1 MWLQDYGTL
10 RRLWVLGHKL
20 LLALHIISH
29 SLLNKL
35 TPKVFSGPRVMAM
48 AMGAMPYTAMMNC
61 LYQDGL
67 MLAGVTAIVGILCL
81 YVTQ

>member
-1 MWLQDYGTL
+1 MWLQDYGIL
-10 RRLWVLGHKL
+10 RKLWVLGHKL

-35 TPKVFSGPRVMAM
+35 APQVCSGPRVMAM
-48 AMGAMPYTAMMNC
+48 AMGTMPYTAMMNC

-67 MLAGVTAIVGILCL
+67 VLAGIIAIVGIVCLC
-81 YVTQ
+81 VVQ

>member
-10 RRLWVLGHKL
+10 RRLWVLGHRL
-20 LLALHIISH
+20 LLALHMISR

-35 TPKVFSGPRVMAM
+35 APKVCSGPRLMSM

-67 MLAGVTAIVGILCL
+67 MLAGVIAIVGILCL
-81 YVTQ
+81 YLIQ